1 MAETEK
7 RNQPLGQVKGQ
18 APGYGVGS
26 HSPAPTDRHPSSG
39 DLASWPRYT
48 PTAREVKRQTNK
60 VTAQEIREQRSKEK
74 DERLHRV
81 ACEVL
86 ERGPTTKTK
95 LMDACV
101 TRGLPNNKRWLVQ
114 TLQAFADDPESPI
127 TFSRLNGGVRGTTQ
141 MYRIEKRCRTLST
154 GKGENTVSF
163 PRRGPKGPSGAHN
176 GPALGSPSVLA
187 ARPRRRNENDG
198 GLNAASE
205 GRQGACAAVAPG
217 RRVAQDDCRGLWRD
231 RRTYP
236 AGLPGRGA
244 RPRSEAATGSASRRQ
259 ERIRCGS
266 GLDSGG
272 RADQRLGRGRREGP
286 EPVPIPSMPVRA
298 PDLGRQRLLHQVREG
313 PSATDRGP
321 VALRL
326 VRENV
331 VSAL

>member
-1 MAETEK
+1 M
-7 RNQPLGQVKGQ
+7 
-18 APGYGVGS
+18 GS
-26 HSPAPTDRHPSSG
+26 HSPASNRPTPLFRG
-39 DLASWPRYT
+39 TGRLAADT

-163 PRRGPKGPSGAHN
+163 PRRGPKGP
-176 GPALGSPSVLA
+176 
-187 ARPRRRNENDG
+187 
-198 GLNAASE
+198 
-205 GRQGACAAVAPG
+205 
-217 RRVAQDDCRGLWRD
+217 
-231 RRTYP
+231 
-236 AGLPGRGA
+236 
-244 RPRSEAATGSASRRQ
+244 
-259 ERIRCGS
+259 
-266 GLDSGG
+266 
-272 RADQRLGRGRREGP
+272 
-286 EPVPIPSMPVRA
+286 
-298 PDLGRQRLLHQVREG
+298 
-313 PSATDRGP
+313 
-321 VALRL
+321 
-326 VRENV
+326 
-331 VSAL
+331 